1 MMSFQE
7 FFNETARGEKQSKD
21 NRTFFNGINPDRK
34 NVNIVPD
41 VDKADADE
49 SANIIDNVI
58 GGVTT
63 NKVATPDLLQHIQT
77 TYKVDLNNLVQPK
90 TLGNSK
96 VEVYSVRGA
105 NGRPIIMLR
114 RKS

>member
-21 NRTFFNGINPDRK
+21 GIFWKDARGRK
-34 NVNIVPD
+34 NLNIVPD
-41 VDKADADE
+41 VDKADTDE

-77 TYKVDLNNLVQPK
+77 TYKVDLNNLAQPK

>member
-21 NRTFFNGINPDRK
+21 GIFWKDARGRK
-34 NVNIVPD
+34 NLNIVPD
-41 VDKADADE
+41 VNKVDADE
-49 SANIIDNVI
+49 SASIIDNVI
-58 GGVTT
+58 GGITT
-63 NKVATPDLLQHIQT
+63 SKVATPDLLQHIQT
-77 TYKVDLNNLVQPK
+77 TYKVDLNNLAQPK

-96 VEVYSVRGA
+96 VEVYSVRGS
-105 NGRPIIMLR
+105 NGQPIIMLR